1 MKLIYIVFVSL
12 AILLN
17 KASSTSK
24 HRQYFDINSCFLR
37 DPTLGG
43 LVESKQVSPFAL
55 KVSKSIYESYL
66 PFTVSIVKSSSY
78 KIDHSTPPI
87 LLESFI
93 IQAIQADDDKIVGQ
107 WILKND
113 DESVGLATLDCFGEK
128 NTLIKYGLDDVNKLD
143 FEWKFDDFNQLENT
157 TYVYFV
163 ASIVGSDQ
171 SYWLNIKSELIKLVK
186 TSDYVIIF
194 LMFFLYVF
202 LDKILFQINKIELT
216 FS

>member
-1 MKLIYIVFVSL
+1 MKLIYIIVVTL
-12 AILLN
+12 AILFN
-17 KASSTSK
+17 KVSSTSK
-24 HRQYFDINSCFLR
+24 HKQYFDINSCFLR

-43 LVESKQVSPFAL
+43 LAESKETSPFSI
-55 KVSKSIYESYL
+55 KVSKSIYESYA

-78 KIDHSTPPI
+78 KINHSTPPI

-107 WILKND
+107 WLLKNNKD
-113 DESVGLATLDCFGEK
+113 DDGLATLDCFGEK
-128 NTLIKYGLDDVNKLD
+128 NTLIKYGLNDVKKLD

-171 SYWLNIKSELIKLVK
+171 SYWLNIKSELVKLVK
-186 TSDYVIIF
+186 SNDYVIIF
-194 LMFFLYVF
+194 NIY
-202 LDKILFQINKIELT
+202 LFIIVKRK
-216 FS
+216 

>member
-1 MKLIYIVFVSL
+1 MKLIYILVVSL
-12 AILLN
+12 TILFN

-24 HRQYFDINSCFLR
+24 HKQYFDINSCFLR

-43 LVESKQVSPFAL
+43 LVESTDASPFSL
-55 KVSKSIYESYL
+55 KVSKSIYESYV

-78 KIDHSTPPI
+78 KINHSTPPI

-107 WILKND
+107 WLLKNN
-113 DESVGLATLDCFGEK
+113 DESDGLATLDCFGEK
-128 NTLIKYGLDDVNKLD
+128 NTLIKYGLDDVNRLD

-186 TSDYVIIF
+186 SNDYVII
-194 LMFFLYVF
+194 
-202 LDKILFQINKIELT
+202 IIIII
-216 FS
+216 